1 MDKLCLVVVANEF
14 AALNDNRKDNF
25 GTFKE
30 NDLKMS
36 WWHSTVACVPMWCLQ
51 TDISIGSF
59 RFEIFP
65 GEYAP
70 GPP

>member
-30 NDLKMS
+30 SDLKMS
-36 WWHSTVACVPMWCLQ
+36 W
-51 TDISIGSF
+51 
-59 RFEIFP
+59 
-65 GEYAP
+65 
-70 GPP
+70 